1 MKKKILCFSFLVLTS
16 SFFFTD
22 IKSEIENIIVVKV
35 GKSLITSVD
44 VENEIITNL
53 LINNQEIIQKNIN
66 TNKDFAIKNLI
77 NKSIKKNEISKYG
90 IKDYSKKDLEL
101 YIESIA
107 KKLSINLKDMPQIFR
122 KNNINYDLFVEKHK
136 IELLWNTL
144 IYQIY
149 NNQINVN
156 VIEVQNDLK
165 KVADEKIVNYN
176 LSEIEISKTEYSK
189 SKYDEILKLIKIEG
203 FESTAKKISQAVS
216 ANAGGAIGWVQN
228 KSLSKKY
235 LKQIEVLKVGEISA
249 PVLNNNLVVI
259 FKLNDIKIIENK
271 ISFQKIREKILQ
283 QRKEEKLRLFSRS
296 HFSNLENKI
305 SIKFQ

>member
-1 MKKKILCFSFLVLTS
+1 MIKKILCFSFLVLTS

-22 IKSEIENIIVVKV
+22 IKSEIKNIIIVKV

-77 NKSIKKNEISKYG
+77 NKSIKKNEINKYG

-176 LSEIEISKTEYSK
+176 LSEIEISKAEYSK
-189 SKYDEILKLIKIEG
+189 SKYDEILNLIKIEG

-228 KSLSKKY
+228 KSLSKEY

-271 ISFQKIREKILQ
+271 ISFQKIKEKILQ

>member
-44 VENEIITNL
+44 VRNEIITNL

-66 TNKDFAIKNLI
+66 TNKNFAIKNLI

-156 VIEVQNDLK
+156 IIEVQNDLK

-271 ISFQKIREKILQ
+271 ISFQKIKEKILQ